1 VAHGRRVGSASI
13 EEQARETAG
22 SEADPSHG
30 APERGVECAQVM
42 ASAEKNIEVR
52 AIASS
57 LDERDRAILHA
68 LLEHKVLTTHQLRVL
83 FFRSLRRCQHR
94 LRELKDLEIISSFPP
109 PQEFGKGR
117 LPDHHFL
124 TSLGRS
130 VVAHLDG
137 IPRDDLPW
145 IPDEGYG
152 DNRNLRHRMGVNAF
166 FCSLA
171 EASLRHE
178 GHCLERW
185 RPERRV
191 RTRAGEIQPDGFG
204 RYLHPG
210 GACEFYL
217 EYDRATEGITAL
229 SEKLRG
235 YLRVSGGWGE
245 GAQFPNVLVLVP
257 TERREGEVVRA
268 WTQAAHPGRKPSTVP
283 VFVTNEDLLGV
294 LGVLGP
300 VWLPAGQGQDRPC
313 LTGLPATDAGPYEL
327 GRCLGQYWTEDGAWP
342 RISPFSWAARFPPG
356 EPRERG

>member
-1 VAHGRRVGSASI
+1 
-13 EEQARETAG
+13 
-22 SEADPSHG
+22 
-30 APERGVECAQVM
+30 M
-42 ASAEKNIEVR
+42 ASAENKIEVR
-52 AIASS
+52 ALASS
-57 LDERDRAILHA
+57 LDERDGAILHS

-94 LRELKDLEIISSFPP
+94 LRELKELEIVSSFPP

-117 LPDHHFL
+117 LPEHHFL

-137 IPRDDLPW
+137 VPRDDLPW
-145 IPDEGYG
+145 VPDETY
-152 DNRNLRHRMGVNAF
+152 RESKNLRHRMGVNAF

-171 EASLRHE
+171 EASLSHD

-185 RPERRV
+185 RPERKV

-229 SEKLRG
+229 AEKLRG
-235 YLRVSGGWGE
+235 YFRVAGGWGE
-245 GAQFPNVLVLVP
+245 GVQFPNVLVLVP
-257 TERREGEVVRA
+257 TARREPEVARA
-268 WTQAAHPGRKPSTVP
+268 STEAARASTKGATLP
-283 VFVTNEDLLGV
+283 VFVTNEDLLAV
-294 LGVLGP
+294 LGVLGAVWHP
-300 VWLPAGQGQDRPC
+300 VGREQDRLD
-313 LTGLPATDAGPYEL
+313 LTELPATDTGPYEL

-356 EPRERG
+356 EPRRSG